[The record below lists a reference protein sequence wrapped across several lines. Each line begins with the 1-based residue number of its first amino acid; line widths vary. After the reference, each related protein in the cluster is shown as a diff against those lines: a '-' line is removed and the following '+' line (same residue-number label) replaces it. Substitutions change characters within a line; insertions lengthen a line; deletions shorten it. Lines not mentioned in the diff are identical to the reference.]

1 MKKTAIIILI
11 CLAPVLA
18 FFGFAGNKDT
28 APRQEDY
35 VYVGGDLRGNNA
47 ARLFSAQKIEG
58 IQSGFELR
66 QCVYSGDSVA
76 IAAARKEGSETDC
89 IFYSLATE
97 TTQLEKIAELKA
109 AELCNIDSA
118 PEDDLLAFTK
128 SEPHS
133 AGRILELSP
142 SGTLSELDL
151 DSYPQAAA
159 LKPTQAWRLSRG
171 YLLACPEGLYSFDL
185 EDGSVSRVFDSS
197 ENICSIFRDK
207 SGALFFS
214 TGSLSPASGESESR
228 LYRLRED
235 NVPELI
241 VEKDCLVS
249 FFPAAGGFCLLSDE
263 GRRDKLY
270 KLDISTG
277 EEIGFAYTGNLPA
290 TGSFLFAGD
299 DRLLFWNL
307 ELPLGIARP
316 ALPGEQRIITIAGWL
331 PDNESA
337 QSFQEYYTARDGLLQ
352 KAIDYAVLSDESY
365 LPCYCQYQGE
375 RGLQELKAALAEGY
389 TPDILDTTWLTP
401 GTGSKYLTDLCPLA
415 ADTALQAGLLQSWD
429 TPDTAFEFTPGF
441 IPAAFWGEAVDD
453 NASAA
458 MSRNK
463 FVRLASPLLY
473 SMLLDSTRT
482 DGAAELTAYAA
493 SLPEV
498 GDTASFA
505 ALPLG
510 DENLFLSGPM
520 SFEQISNNRTD
531 GELNIA
537 ALPVFK
543 LGISSGVEG
552 EKLDTCMGFLDFCL
566 TQKEC
571 AFLYDRV
578 GVSLNSAASMQLSFS
593 ELYLG
598 PDFAP
603 LFESTV
609 DLCADGSPK
618 SEFAVDMLRSN
629 ALQVNG
635 DYEYKINADDTVTI
649 TKYLGLGG
657 DVTIPSELGGRPVT
671 AIGYTA
677 GDLLGAFQSCA
688 ALTSAVIP
696 EGVTD
701 IFYNAFY
708 DCTALKTVTVPA
720 SVKVIWNCAFCGCTS
735 LEEIYFQG
743 DAPQFAHYVFDSAG
757 QPTLYHHEGTAG
769 WTNPFYGC
777 ATELY

>member
-1 MKKTAIIILI
+1 MKKSALAILVI
-11 CLAPVLA
+11 CLAAVFVSCKPTVNSDN
-18 FFGFAGNKDT
+18 GS
-28 APRQEDY
+28 PQEDCA
-35 VYVGGDLRGNNA
+35 YVGGDLRGNDA
-47 ARLFSAQKIEG
+47 ARLFSPHKIDG
-58 IQSGFELR
+58 INTGFEVR
-66 QCVYSGDSVA
+66 QCVYSGDNIV
-76 IAAARKEGSETDC
+76 IATARKQQEETNC
-89 IFYSLATE
+89 IFYL
-97 TTQLEKIAELKA
+97 LDGEKERLKKFAELKVT
-109 AELCNIDSA
+109 ELYNIDSRA
-118 PEDDLLAFTK
+118 EDCLLVFAKTD
-128 SEPHS
+128 
-133 AGRILELSP
+133 AGAAGSILELSSSGIP
-142 SGTLSELDL
+142 SEIDL
-151 DSYPQAAA
+151 DSFPQAAT
-159 LKPTQAWRLSRG
+159 LKPTQAWWLG
-171 YLLACPEGLYSFDL
+171 ENYLLACQSGLFTFDAETGSTNRVFESKGNL
-185 EDGSVSRVFDSS
+185 CNFFRDQDGS
-197 ENICSIFRDK
+197 
-207 SGALFFS
+207 LFFS
-214 TGSLSPASGESESR
+214 TNSVEAASDRAETC
-228 LYRLRED
+228 LYRVED
-235 NVPELI
+235 DGAPELAAK
-241 VEKDCLVS
+241 KDSLCA
-249 FFPAAGGFCLLSDE
+249 FFPGTGGFCLMSGE
-263 GRRDKLY
+263 NKLY
-270 KLDISTG
+270 KLELATG
-277 EEIGFAYTGNLPA
+277 EESSFAYTGNMPM
-290 TGSFLFAGD
+290 TGSFLFVSD

-307 ELPLGIARP
+307 ELPLGVARP
-316 ALPGEQRIITIAGWL
+316 ASQGEYQIINIAGWV
-331 PDNESA
+331 PDRESA
-337 QSFQEYYTARDGLLQ
+337 GAYMEYYTARDGLLQ
-352 KAIDYAVLSDESY
+352 KAIDFAVLSGKDY
-365 LPCYCQYQGE
+365 LPCYTLYEGE
-375 RGLQELKAALAEGY
+375 SGLQELKAALAEGY

-618 SEFAVDMLRSN
+618 PEFAVDMLRSN

-777 ATELY
+777 DTELY

>member
-375 RGLQELKAALAEGY
+375 RGLQELEAALAEGC

-401 GTGSKYLTDLCPLA
+401 GSCSKYLQDLRPLLT
-415 ADTALQAGLLQSWD
+415 DTALESGLL
-429 TPDTAFEFTPGF
+429 PDLSETGTAFEFTPGF
-441 IPAAFWGEAVDD
+441 IPAATYLDAPYPTGIMPRD
-453 NASAA
+453 
-458 MSRNK
+458 K
-463 FVRLASPLLY
+463 FTRLAAPLLNT
-473 SMLLDSTRT
+473 MLMNDAKADS
-482 DGAAELTAYAA
+482 AAELIAYALT
-493 SLPEV
+493 LPESM
-498 GDTASFA
+498 TLAETSSTA
-505 ALPLG
+505 ALSLNG
-510 DENLFLSGPM
+510 QCMLLSGPV
-520 SFEQISNNRTD
+520 SWEQISGKLWD
-531 GELNIA
+531 GLDIA

-543 LGISSGVEG
+543 LGICSDVDG
-552 EKLDTCMGFLDFCL
+552 EKLSACIDFFDFCL
-566 TQKEC
+566 TQGEC

-578 GVSLNSAASMQLSFS
+578 GASLKSLGQDHACFR
-593 ELYLG
+593 ELYLS
-598 PDFAP
+598 PDFASALDNLIKNCP
-603 LFESTV
+603 APDVAAE
-609 DLCADGSPK
+609 
-618 SEFAVDMLRSN
+618 MLRDYS
-629 ALQVNG
+629 LRVQG
-635 DYEYKINADDTVTI
+635 DYEYKTNGDGTVTI
-649 TKYLGLGG
+649 TRYLGSGG
-657 DVTIPSELGGRPVT
+657 DVTIPTELDGMAVT

-677 GDLLGAFQSCA
+677 EDFAGAFQGSGVG
-688 ALTSAVIP
+688 SVVIP

-701 IFYNAFY
+701 ILDNAFY
-708 DCTALKTVTVPA
+708 DCAALKTVTVPA
-720 SVKVIWNCAFCGCTS
+720 SVRVIWNCAFCGCTS
-735 LEEIYFQG
+735 LESIYFEG
-743 DAPQFAHYVFDSAG
+743 DAPEFAHYVFESAK
-757 QPTLYHHEGTAG
+757 QPTLYHREGASS
-769 WTNPFYGC
+769 WTDPFYGC
-777 ATELY
+777 TTAVY